1 MSKRIMILGAGRF
14 GTHLAA
20 RLSEMGCEVLVADN
34 DASVVKD
41 LADDGYH
48 AVEMDVDDE
57 DALREA
63 GVLEMDAVVVAIGAD
78 MQNNILT
85 TLTLK
90 QLGVKKVV
98 SRAEDTRHARVLEK
112 IGADMVIVPSLDMA
126 NVLAERLRSDAR
138 HERFPLSGDYLL
150 GELVV
155 GKGLDGVVLKDS
167 GLRADHHLNVVLVLR
182 PREGKEEQA
191 LEPEPK
197 LVLQKGD
204 FLMVVG
210 LRSALDRFERE
221 QARL

>member
-1 MSKRIMILGAGRF
+1 MILGAGRF

-20 RLSEMGCEVLVADN
+20 RLSEMGCEVLIADN
-34 DASVVKD
+34 DEALVKD
-41 LADDGYH
+41 LADDGFH

-57 DALREA
+57 DGLREA
-63 GVLEMDAVVVAIGAD
+63 GVLEMDAVVVAIGED

-98 SRAEDTRHARVLEK
+98 ARAEDTRHARVLEK

-150 GELVV
+150 GEIAI
-155 GKGLDGVVLKDS
+155 GKALDGVVLKDS
-167 GLRADHHLNVVLVLR
+167 GLRSAHHLNVVLVLR
-182 PREGKEEQA
+182 PRDGRDELA
-191 LEPEPK
+191 LEPEPE

-210 LRSALDRFERE
+210 RRGALDRFERD
-221 QARL
+221 QAR